1 MEKSNKKTKKPVS
14 PILFPNRN
22 RSLTAADRACK
33 CITMS
38 REFFPRY
45 VKKKK
50 RRKIRK
56 IWKLPVPC
64 EMYRF
69 FFFRSPPTYLF
80 CTCDSTKINIFFF
93 LYSFQPFQESQ
104 LMPPVF
110 TGASVEQEMRNVTI
124 LGSRPCVPRW
134 WRYPIADRSSYF
146 FFLFFFY
153 GSPRVGWFCG
163 MYIIPL
169 INCNILRVF
178 FFFFPNIHIR
188 KLYAF

>member
-146 FFLFFFY
+146 FF
-153 GSPRVGWFCG
+153 
-163 MYIIPL
+163 
-169 INCNILRVF
+169 F
-178 FFFFPNIHIR
+178 FFFMAAHVWGGSAACISFLSLTVIF
-188 KLYAF
+188 YEYFFFFSEYSYS